1 MSQLLDVLFGG
12 GAESPL
18 DRIIRQSGFTPGIN
32 PTASHPLTTLPGNN
46 PSAGPVP
53 MPNPLQT
60 RLGAPESDMAALAR
74 QNNFGGNPVTSN
86 VSDRRISATADR
98 NTRGERGIEKI
109 LGSLGGPGRAVRDFI
124 SPATNALGTIMDV
137 AEGAAAK
144 GGLSSIA
151 PNFSAGV
158 QAAAQQEIDNAL
170 QRAQVDYYRARSQP
184 KPSEQFEVLTPEQ
197 EAEQSLDPNASYK
210 RNLLTNEVSRI
221 GGAGTTVNV
230 GENQTP
236 TSVWDLSAPQLKIFT
251 DARESAVSDQITR
264 QASGTALTI
273 LNSQDAPFTGAAQ
286 PLQQLGANI
295 LDVFASEDSTDADVL
310 EARRKLAAS
319 GAMDSQT
326 GIMVGQIIRLFG
338 SGTGLSDADREFAS
352 KIAGAL
358 RTGTKG
364 ELNAILTGA
373 FERSTKGI
381 ESFNTRITGT
391 GLNDMERL
399 LPLIEMQE
407 FDFSPVQEGDYIRPD
422 GVTDAA
428 WAQIMADPK
437 TRNLFRKDSEEESP

>member
-158 QAAAQQEIDNAL
+158 QAAAQQEIDNAS
-170 QRAQVDYYRARSQP
+170 QRTLDELRKAQAASLTNAAPMTETFGKVN
-184 KPSEQFEVLTPEQ
+184 PSDFTPESLSKFQ
-197 EAEQSLDPNASYK
+197 ESGDFSDLELRSKNNQSSAAIAEFNFVQNLSPDEREEFLRLKRRMSLIDVPG
-210 RNLLTNEVSRI
+210 I
-221 GGAGTTVNV
+221 GYVNPES
-230 GENQTP
+230 G
-236 TSVWDLSAPQLKIFT
+236 QLWSSEEEIAKALA
-251 DARESAVSDQITR
+251 ARKAEEK
-264 QASGTALTI
+264 
-273 LNSQDAPFTGAAQ
+273 
-286 PLQQLGANI
+286 QQLGDVDRLRELPAEMDRDQQFVDNAKGFIQALKDGTLDTGFILGKFPAISTQGQLFEAFSGEKIIDQISQATFGALSKGEMDFLAKTAFGRGLDEKANI
-295 LDVFASEDSTDADVL
+295 ELL
-310 EARRKLAAS
+310 EETVS
-319 GAMDSQT
+319 MIEGAMRRGAAELQR
-326 GIMVGQIIRLFG
+326 IRG
-338 SGTGLSDADREFAS
+338 NEADEFE
-352 KIAGAL
+352 G
-358 RTGTKG
+358 
-364 ELNAILTGA
+364 
-373 FERSTKGI
+373 
-381 ESFNTRITGT
+381 
-391 GLNDMERL
+391 
-399 LPLIEMQE
+399 
-407 FDFSPVQEGDYIRPD
+407 FSIVENN
-422 GVTDAA
+422 
-428 WAQIMADPK
+428 
-437 TRNLFRKDSEEESP
+437 RN